1 MLASHL
7 SPLEH
12 KDITGGGPIKQ
23 PWNTVAAGR
32 HVSRTSEGKVESD
45 GGKILT
51 CNPQKL
57 VREWRKVRGNVT
69 EQYR

>member
-23 PWNTVAAGR
+23 PWNTVATGGN
-32 HVSRTSEGKVESD
+32 VSGMSEGKVESD
-45 GGKILT
+45 GKILT
-51 CNPQKL
+51 CNSQEL
-57 VREWRKVRGNVT
+57 VREWRKVRGNIA